1 MILRDGGARRLGP
14 EAGDGASSRDTDK
27 AQTALGMAKG
37 RGRQQVQQTASSR
50 SAEHRHLV
58 EGEAWMGL
66 DCNGLGEP
74 RDGTWSQSLSVVLD
88 LLLSN
93 QGPQF
98 TPLLGEGERNH
109 PIHHSAARKATV
121 TSTW

>member
-1 MILRDGGARRLGP
+1 MMILCDGGARWLGP
-14 EAGDGASSRDTDK
+14 EAGAGASNRDTDE

-37 RGRQQVQQTASSR
+37 RGRQQVQQTASSP
-50 SAEHRHLV
+50 SAGHRHLV

-74 RDGTWSQSLSVVLD
+74 GDGTYSQNLSVVLD

-93 QGPQF
+93 QGAPVHP
-98 TPLLGEGERNH
+98 TP
-109 PIHHSAARKATV
+109 
-121 TSTW
+121 W